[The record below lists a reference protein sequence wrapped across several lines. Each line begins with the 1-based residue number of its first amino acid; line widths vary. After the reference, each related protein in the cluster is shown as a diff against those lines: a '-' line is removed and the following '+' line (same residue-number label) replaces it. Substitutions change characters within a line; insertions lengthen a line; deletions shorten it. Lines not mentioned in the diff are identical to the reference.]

1 MKHNL
6 HKPLFSVFFYLT
18 FFISVFAQ
26 KTDDL
31 GKLSILQ
38 IKNDSAFIELESV
51 DIEVEILGNRA
62 TTVTKLT
69 FYNPNDRVL
78 EGELNFPLAD
88 KQRVFRFAMDLNG
101 KLREGVVV
109 EKELGR
115 RAFEGVIRKEI
126 DPALLEMTVGNNYK
140 ARVYPIPA
148 KGRKIILIGYEEEL
162 QDSKAPLYQLNLKYG
177 KVKNFDLNV
186 KVINQEEKP
195 KVKQNE
201 LSNFKFKKWETSY
214 IAKSNKKNFEA
225 TGIFSFE
232 IPTQINE
239 KVFREKS
246 NSKDTESDYFYINLI
261 PNVIQKDKI
270 LPSSIAVLWDVSHSS
285 KERKTEKEIALLESY
300 LERINQK
307 KSDNSLNLKLIL
319 FNNRIVSQND
329 FLIDE
334 SNFENQIIKIKRQL
348 ESIVYDGGT
357 DLKAIDFPSLEQ
369 NEILLFSDGISNL
382 SYSDDAF
389 PLKKDNL
396 QTIYTIVSS
405 GTNDAPFLN
414 SLAQKT
420 GGNYINL
427 SYETQKEA
435 VEALLSQNYQ
445 FLGAKYKNRIL
456 SEVYPITPQ
465 TLQKNK
471 SFSLAGKISAD
482 KDAEIEIQF
491 GIGKQVLETRKI
503 TIPKNYNSTSIQRIW
518 ANKKVD
524 EFSLNTRQNKTK
536 IVEVAKNY
544 SLITPYTSLIVLDR
558 IEDYVKYEIS
568 PPAELKEEYEKLLAQ
583 KTQKIA
589 STETEII
596 KIALADY
603 EEKIEWWTENKK
615 DSLPEQ
621 PKKTN
626 QTTTTTT
633 QTTDENNTNSTTET
647 ITENLEETQQEIE
660 EVEEEE
666 NNSGEETENQTTQN
680 QSVSVNQ
687 SEVLGYERNKT
698 ITGVISS
705 IEGTLPGAT
714 VQIKGTTIRTQ
725 TDIDGN
731 YSIVCS
737 EKDILV
743 FRFVGFSKREALVGN
758 QSIVDV
764 IMTESSELLESVV
777 VTGMAIEEKSQSLGY
792 AVQTIQSEQLV
803 QSIQGNAAGVQIN
816 GNAGSSSNVVIR
828 GNSSVNLNAEPLY
841 VVDGIPMEK
850 SDYSQINPEQVK
862 SVSMLKNENATAL
875 YGSKGANGV
884 IIVITK
890 KAAEKGYVLPDSTQ
904 KALQIQQ
911 KETTKLVVKE
921 WSADEPYMDS
931 IKNAT
936 KENRF
941 ETYLSLKESYSSTPS
956 FFLSVGSY
964 FIQNGEEEVG
974 VQILSNIVELELENY
989 ELLKML
995 GYKYSELGKMETAIF
1010 LFEKVKELRPNEP
1023 HSYRDLALTHQKN
1036 GNYQKALDLFYEV
1049 LIMDFDKEDENWDTL
1064 EDLFPYF
1071 KSTVLTEFNNL
1082 IALHKDKLDLSKVNK
1097 KIEKELSEEQKNN
1110 LFKNTPV
1117 DIRVVLDWNTLETDI
1132 DLWII
1137 EPTGE
1142 KTYYSNN
1149 LSQNG
1154 GRLTEDLTDGYGSEE
1169 YILKEAI
1176 KGEYIIKVDFYDDRT
1191 QKIAGA
1197 STLKATIYF
1206 NYGSKNQTQKE
1217 IIFQLESG
1225 MEENDDEIEIG
1236 RFEWK
1241 K

>member
-1 MKHNL
+1 MKYYLHN
-6 HKPLFSVFFYLT
+6 FIFFACFY
-18 FFISVFAQ
+18 FCVFASAFSQ
-26 KTDDL
+26 QSNDL
-31 GKLSILQ
+31 GDLSILK
-38 IKNDSAFIELESV
+38 IKNDSALIYLENVS
-51 DIEVEILGNRA
+51 IQVEIIGNRA

-115 RAFEGVIRKEI
+115 RAFEGVIRQEI

-162 QDSKAPLYQLNLKYG
+162 QDSKAPLYQMNLKYG
-177 KVKNFDLNV
+177 KVKEFDLKV
-186 KVINQEEKP
+186 EVINQTEKP
-195 KVKQNE
+195 TIKQNQ
-201 LSNFKFKKWETSY
+201 LSNFKFKKWQTSY
-214 IAKSNKKNFEA
+214 ITDSKKKNFDA

-239 KVFREKS
+239 KIFREK
-246 NSKDTESDYFYINLI
+246 NNDKNTENDYFYINLI
-261 PNVIQKDKI
+261 PNVIQKEKV
-270 LPSSIAVLWDVSHSS
+270 LPSSMVVLWDVSHSS
-285 KERKTEKEIALLESY
+285 KERKTEKEIALLENY

-329 FLIDE
+329 FLINE
-334 SNFENQIIKIKRQL
+334 SNFENQIIKIKEQL
-348 ESIVYDGGT
+348 ESVIYDGGT
-357 DLKAIDFPSLEQ
+357 DLKAIDFPKLEQ
-369 NEILLFSDGISNL
+369 EEILLFSDGISNL
-382 SYSDDAF
+382 SYSADAF
-389 PLKKDNL
+389 PIKKDNL

-456 SEVYPITPQ
+456 SEVYPQTPQ
-465 TLQKNK
+465 TLQKGK
-471 SFSLAGKISAD
+471 TFSLAGQINSN

-536 IVEVAKNY
+536 IIEVAKNY

-589 STETEII
+589 STESEII
-596 KIALADY
+596 KLALADY

-615 DSLPEQ
+615 DSLPEE
-621 PKKTN
+621 PEKTN
-626 QTTTTTT
+626 QTNTTTS
-633 QTTDENNTNSTTET
+633 QTTSQVNTETNTNSTTET
-647 ITENLEETQQEIE
+647 TTENVEETQQEEEGIE
-660 EVEEEE
+660 EEEIEKEE
-666 NNSGEETENQTTQN
+666 NNSSKETENQTTQN
-680 QSVSVNQ
+680 QSISVNQ

-698 ITGVISS
+698 VTGVVSAE
-705 IEGTLPGAT
+705 EGALPGAT
-714 VQIKGTTIRTQ
+714 VQIKGTTIGTQ

-737 EKDILV
+737 EKDVLV
-743 FRFVGFSKREALVGN
+743 VRFVGYQTIEKSVASQSNIDVTLSDSNLEA
-758 QSIVDV
+758 
-764 IMTESSELLESVV
+764 VV
-777 VTGMAIEEKSQSLGY
+777 VTSYGVEQPKKSLGY
-792 AVQTIQSEQLV
+792 SV
-803 QSIQGNAAGVQIN
+803 QSIQGKVAGVQIT
-816 GNAGSSSNVVIR
+816 GNAGASSNVVIR

-862 SVSMLKNENATAL
+862 SVSILKNENATAL

-890 KAAEKGYVLPDSTQ
+890 EAAEKGYVLPDSTQ
-904 KALQIQQ
+904 KALQTQQ

-931 IKNAT
+931 IKNST

-941 ETYLSLKESYSSTPS
+941 ETYLSLKENYSSTPS

-964 FIQNGEEEVG
+964 FIQNEEEEVG
-974 VQILSNIVELELENY
+974 LQILSNVVELELENY

-995 GYKYSELGKMETAIF
+995 GYKYSQLGQMETAIF
-1010 LFEKVKELRPNEP
+1010 LFEKVKELRPDEP
-1023 HSYRDLALTHQKN
+1023 HSYRDLALAHQKN
-1036 GNYQKALDLFYEV
+1036 GDYQKALDYFYEV

-1064 EDLFPYF
+1064 EDLFPLF
-1071 KSTVLTEFNNL
+1071 KVIVFSEFSSL
-1082 IALHKDKLDLSKVNK
+1082 IELHKDKLDLSKINSR
-1097 KIEKELSEEQKNN
+1097 IAKELEEEQKKQ
-1110 LFKNTPV
+1110 LFKNMPV
-1117 DIRVVLDWNTLETDI
+1117 DVRVILDWNTLETDI
-1132 DLWII
+1132 DLWVV

-1142 KTYYSNN
+1142 TCNYWNSRT
-1149 LSQNG
+1149 QNG
-1154 GRLTEDLTDGYGSEE
+1154 GFMIEDMTDGYGSEE

-1176 KGEYIIKVDFYDDRT
+1176 KGEYILKVDFYDDRT

-1217 IIFQLESG
+1217 IVFQLESG
-1225 MEENDDEIEIG
+1225 MEENEDEIEIG